1 MAIARKPQ
9 TPPSLP
15 KDLDAWV
22 GEAGSDTP
30 IGEPARPK
38 ADHMV
43 SLRLPRDL
51 LERLDQ
57 NRMARLDKPTRGAWI
72 KAAIAEKLD
81 RV

>member
-1 MAIARKPQ
+1 
-9 TPPSLP
+9 
-15 KDLDAWV
+15 
-22 GEAGSDTP
+22 
-30 IGEPARPK
+30 
-38 ADHMV
+38 MV